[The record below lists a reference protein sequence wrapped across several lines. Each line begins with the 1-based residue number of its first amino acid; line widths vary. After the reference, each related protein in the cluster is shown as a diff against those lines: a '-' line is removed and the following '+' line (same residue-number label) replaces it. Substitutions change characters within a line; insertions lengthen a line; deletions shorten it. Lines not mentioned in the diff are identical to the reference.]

1 MHLQGLELELVTG
14 HCYGGEDGDAVGNS
28 DRNTRKIGAARC
40 GPRWYASR
48 AIVRVGAQNL
58 CRSRPS
64 IKNPVVVLTRR
75 FVCSEEKPA
84 QPPARRPPTHI
95 EMPAKQASGA
105 AKRKRRRDTP
115 ENDAHQSDA
124 RDFLP
129 VLLPQDIMDQILGQ
143 ANLPDPLDLA
153 NLKAVNRGMRDAV
166 VATGRK
172 VQELDS
178 AKAAELGC
186 LRSLQCL
193 LRRDRLEKGRIFD
206 HSKFT
211 VSTFDIG
218 ARSGGANACH
228 QSVCNLAARGG
239 HLEVL
244 KWAVANK
251 CSYDELTH
259 ASAASGGNLEVLQYL
274 DGVGCKANT
283 DSCAAA
289 ALNGHFHVLQW
300 LRETGYPWNERT
312 CASAARGGH
321 LEVLKWARA
330 NECPWDDYM
339 CAEAASGGHLEVL
352 QWLRAEKGPWDK
364 RTCKFAAECGHLEVL
379 QWARANGC
387 LWNAQ
392 TCACAARGGKLVVL
406 QWARANGAPWDE
418 QTCAFAAGGGQLEAL
433 QWARANGCPWD
444 MMTYGYAL
452 QYGHREVASWAHAND
467 CQKITGVSD
476 RKYEV
481 DLICDMGEDEW
492 CADEGEWS

>member
-244 KWAVANK
+244 KWA
-251 CSYDELTH
+251 
-259 ASAASGGNLEVLQYL
+259 
-274 DGVGCKANT
+274 
-283 DSCAAA
+283 
-289 ALNGHFHVLQW
+289 
-300 LRETGYPWNERT
+300 
-312 CASAARGGH
+312 
-321 LEVLKWARA
+321 RA

-352 QWLRAEKGPWDK
+352 QWLRAEKCPWDK

>member
-321 LEVLKWARA
+321 LEVLKWAHA

-352 QWLRAEKGPWDK
+352 QWLRAEKCPWDK

-418 QTCAFAAGGGQLEAL
+418 QTCAFAAGGGQL
-433 QWARANGCPWD
+433 
-444 MMTYGYAL
+444 
-452 QYGHREVASWAHAND
+452 
-467 CQKITGVSD
+467 
-476 RKYEV
+476 
-481 DLICDMGEDEW
+481 
-492 CADEGEWS
+492 